1 MSRLVPRPPTELLVG
16 SCGQGRA
23 PWVPFLG
30 PVSAAPGQLPSSLL
44 PAWLLK
50 AFGLAA
56 PTAWDPPTLEGLKPL
71 TYQGPR
77 EGWSQ
82 PPARVPLCA
91 PVLKAQRLYCPGV
104 ATLASPEC
112 GVSSGGST

>member
-1 MSRLVPRPPTELLVG
+1 MSRLVPRPPTELVVG

-23 PWVPFLG
+23 LSRTPFLG

-56 PTAWDPPTLEGLKPL
+56 PTAWDPPLW
-71 TYQGPR
+71 R
-77 EGWSQ
+77 D
-82 PPARVPLCA
+82 
-91 PVLKAQRLYCPGV
+91 
-104 ATLASPEC
+104 
-112 GVSSGGST
+112 